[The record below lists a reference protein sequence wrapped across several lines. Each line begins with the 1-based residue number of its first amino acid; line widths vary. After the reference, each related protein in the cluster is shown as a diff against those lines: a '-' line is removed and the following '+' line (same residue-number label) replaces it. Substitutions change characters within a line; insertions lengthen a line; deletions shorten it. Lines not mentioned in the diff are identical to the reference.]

1 MRRRA
6 LFFAALLSSAVAFS
20 QTMQPLGPAAGHQPP
35 LPRDGEGTP
44 RAIVPV
50 LIYHSIRPYRATDT
64 AGARKYIA
72 TPETLE
78 NELAYLKDNGYTSV
92 TFADLT
98 KNLTTGAPLP
108 PRPVI
113 ISFDD
118 DWQTQYVYAFPLL
131 KKYGFTATFYVW
143 TIVVGMKNHMTW
155 DEVKELDAAGMEIG
169 CHTVTHPYL
178 TRIKDDATLRKE
190 IFGARQRIEQH
201 IGKSV
206 TTFAYPFGQYNERVA
221 AMVREAGFTSAR
233 STWPGV
239 THTVEGLYSLTGFVR
254 TEATTSL
261 VDAMTKAIAQATTS
275 ASQDAEAVL
284 GLSPAAAAPAAPAA
298 STTNVAGSTA
308 TAVNVAGSTAT
319 ALGTV
324 VPSTTVSPAPAPEL
338 PKVRSGPLSPW
349 ATIDGP

>member
-6 LFFAALLSSAVAFS
+6 LVFAALLSSAVAFS

-35 LPRDGEGTP
+35 LPRDGEGIP
-44 RAIVPV
+44 RAIVPI
-50 LIYHSIRPYRATDT
+50 LIYHSIRPYRPTDT
-64 AGARKYIA
+64 AGARRYIA

-92 TFADLT
+92 SFADLT
-98 KNLTTGAPLP
+98 RNLTTGAALP

-118 DWQTQYVYAFPLL
+118 DWQTQYTYAFPLL

-178 TRIKDDATLRKE
+178 TRIKDDAALRRE
-190 IFGARQRIEQH
+190 IFAAKQRIEQR
-201 IGKSV
+201 IGKPV

-221 AMVREAGFTSAR
+221 AVVREAGFTSAR

-261 VDAMTKAIAQATTS
+261 VDAMTKAIAQAATS
-275 ASQDAEAVL
+275 PGQEAEARL
-284 GLSPAAAAPAAPAA
+284 GLPPAPAASAAPAAN
-298 STTNVAGSTA
+298 T
-308 TAVNVAGSTAT
+308 
-319 ALGTV
+319 LGTV
-324 VPSTTVSPAPAPEL
+324 EPSTAAPPAPPPAPAP
-338 PKVRSGPLSPW
+338 PRARSGPLSPW
-349 ATIDGP
+349 ATIDEP

>member
-6 LFFAALLSSAVAFS
+6 LVFAALLSSAVAFS
-20 QTMQPLGPAAGHQPP
+20 QTMQPLGSAAGHQPP
-35 LPRDGEGTP
+35 PPRDGEGRP
-44 RAIVPV
+44 QAIVPI
-50 LIYHSIRPYRATDT
+50 LIYHSIRPYRPTDT
-64 AGARKYIA
+64 AGVRRYIA
-72 TPETLE
+72 TPQTLE
-78 NELAYLKDNGYTSV
+78 TELSFLKDNGYTSV
-92 TFADLT
+92 SFADLT
-98 KNLTTGAPLP
+98 RNLTTGAPLP

-118 DWQTQYVYAFPLL
+118 DWQTQYTYAFPLL
-131 KKYGFTATFYVW
+131 KKYGFTGTFYVW

-178 TRIKDDATLRKE
+178 TRIKDDASLRRE
-190 IFGARQRIEQH
+190 IFSARQKIEQH
-201 IGKSV
+201 IRKPV

-275 ASQDAEAVL
+275 AGQDAEAGR
-284 GLSPAAAAPAAPAA
+284 GLSSTPAASAAPATNTLGTVGPSTASGAAPAPAA
-298 STTNVAGSTA
+298 
-308 TAVNVAGSTAT
+308 
-319 ALGTV
+319 
-324 VPSTTVSPAPAPEL
+324 

-349 ATIDGP
+349 ATIDEP